1 MDNTTFRG
9 IFVIITTPFTKDLA
23 IDENGLRSTVRFCLD
38 CGVHGVVSTANA
50 SEVGYLSDAERKR
63 VAEIVVEEAKGKAQT
78 VVGVSANHWRMSAG
92 FAAHAGEIGADAI
105 MAMPPT
111 FHPASRPE
119 IKAHY
124 QAISAASD
132 LPLVLQN
139 AIGLGATVMSAEL
152 LAELVYELPNA
163 RFIKEETTYPAQMTG
178 DIKAL
183 AGDRLIGVMGGRA
196 GKTLMEELPR
206 GICGTM
212 PACEFSDV
220 HVALW
225 TAIEVGDMT
234 LARTIFRCLLPLL
247 DYEAS
252 YGIPLCKEVEKA
264 RGVISGAHWR
274 QTGYRSLD
282 DHARAEMLT
291 LLDAAAPYMNPKYP
305 HRPA

>member
-1 MDNTTFRG
+1 MDRNTFRG
-9 IFVIITTPFTKDLA
+9 IFVIVTTPFTEDLA
-23 IDENGLRSTVRFCLD
+23 IDEDGLRSTLRFCLD
-38 CGVHGVVSTANA
+38 SGVHGVVSTANA
-50 SEVGYLSDAERKR
+50 SEVGYLSDAERRR
-63 VAEIVVEEAKGKAQT
+63 VAEIVVEEAKGRAQT

-92 FAAHAGEIGADAI
+92 FADHAGAIGADAI

-111 FHPASRPE
+111 FHPANRAE

-132 LPLVLQN
+132 LPLILQN

-152 LAELVYELPNA
+152 LVELVNELPNA
-163 RFIKEETTYPAQMTG
+163 RFIKEETAYPAQMTG
-178 DIKAL
+178 EVKAL

-196 GKTLMEELPR
+196 GKTLMEELPH

-212 PACEFSDV
+212 PACEFADV

-225 TAIEVGDMT
+225 TAIEAGDMA

-247 DYEAS
+247 DYEAT

-264 RGVISGAHWR
+264 RGIIAGAHWR
-274 QTGYRSLD
+274 QTGYRALD

-291 LLDAAAPYMNPKYP
+291 LLDGAVEYMNPKYP